1 MTENLRPIPEG
12 SGEKRYTVVCHTKE
26 GWENIHQLLCDDNT
40 EDENIPSHSC
50 ECCDDSKMIDN
61 MGTYMLTDA
70 EVEILKDHPQVAG
83 INIDTSYY
91 DDGTENKPAS
101 KTYRYD
107 STTVKHQ
114 RDLDYNSGV
123 LDNST
128 SAYNGRVGAQFLR
141 HQNKVDYI
149 WNSDVT
155 TIVDQNPQY
164 NGDGS
169 DVDLIITDRSA
180 WFGHTEFVNTSG
192 IGSSLLPKNFVGGN
206 VLDSSGK
213 CGVLDLYLDAPYYI
227 DPDFF
232 DADQANRTEV
242 RWDGTRVPTDTAA
255 KNWWE
260 NNTTTYRS
268 AKYASGGTND
278 FGTITAYV
286 SPTRSAHNGSDT
298 VAQTDGNST
307 HGSTSMSVAY
317 GKTQGWAFNSNKW
330 FCTYRVGNEQLMKFI
345 KVFHENKP
353 NNSSHGTKDPTLVS
367 QSWQVPKSYSNSGSN
382 TPGYYYHRTL
392 GDGTGSVAYYNS
404 LGSKPK
410 PLQRLHR
417 HDGSDSYAGVYVK
430 THSLMI
436 AAKAAVDAGVI
447 FCNSAGNENQKM
459 VNSDHPDYNNY
470 HSSSSSTTLAQAL
483 VADSVGKIYFSNRRG
498 YPAQSGQ
505 YTDGSKEVYPVI
517 SVGALDPIRDGNGLE
532 RKIDYSTSG
541 EEVDVYCITECMG
554 ADDYRGFQADRPR
567 YDSYYT
573 ITGNSQSLESR
584 DYIYGGTSCACPVF
598 AGLLA
603 TKLQHNR
610 SWTWQDVKAWLKNDI
625 GQASSSN
632 FYVGTEPTTIND
644 TNWDDDNSLA
654 GGTPIISFDNSI
666 DNLFKFT
673 GSNISISGNVN
684 FSLT

>member
-40 EDENIPSHSC
+40 EEDNVPSHSC
-50 ECCDDSKMIDN
+50 ECCDDSKMIET

-70 EVEILKDHPQVAG
+70 EVEILKNHPQVAG

-91 DDGTENKPAS
+91 DDGTEIKPAS
-101 KTYRYD
+101 KIYRYD

-123 LDNST
+123 LNNST
-128 SAYNGRVGAQFLR
+128 SAYNGRVGAQLLR
-141 HQNKVDYI
+141 HQNKIDNN
-149 WNSDVT
+149 WNVDVT

-278 FGTITAYV
+278 FGTITTFGAA
-286 SPTRSAHNGSDT
+286 PTRSGYNGSDT
-298 VAQTDGNST
+298 VGQTIGNTT
-307 HGSTSMSVAY
+307 HGSSSMSVAY

-330 FCTYRVGNEQLMKFI
+330 FITYNVGSEQLVKFI

-353 NNSSHGTKDPTLVS
+353 DNSSYGTKDPTLVS
-367 QSWQVPKSYSNSGSN
+367 QSWQSIQLFSNSGSS
-382 TPGYYYHRTL
+382 TAGYYYHRTP
-392 GDGTGSVAYYNS
+392 GDGTGSVAYYNTTV
-404 LGSKPK
+404 SKPK
-410 PLQRLHR
+410 PLQRITR
-417 HDGSDSYAGVYVK
+417 YESDYAGVYVK
-430 THSLMI
+430 THSLMV

-470 HSSSSSTTLAQAL
+470 HSTSSSTTLAQAL
-483 VADSVGKIYFSNRRG
+483 VADSSGRIKFSNRRG
-498 YPAQSGQ
+498 YPAQAGQ
-505 YTDGSKEVYPVI
+505 YTDGSKEAYPVI
-517 SVGALDPIRDGNGLE
+517 SVGALDLIRDSNGLE
-532 RKIDYSTSG
+532 RKTNFSTSG

-554 ADDYRGFQADRPR
+554 ADDYRGFVAGKAR

-573 ITGNSQSLESR
+573 ISGNSQSEESQ
-584 DYIYGGTSCACPVF
+584 DWIYGGTSCACPVF

-610 SWTWQDVKAWLKNDI
+610 SWTWQDVKAWLRNSI
-625 GQASSSN
+625 GAMGSSH
-632 FYVGTEPTTIND
+632 FYFGTEPAAID
-644 TNWDDDNSLA
+644 DVNWDDDNSLV
-654 GGTPIISFDNSI
+654 GGTPIVIWDEPVNTDRIIS
-666 DNLFKFT
+666 
-673 GSNISISGNVN
+673 GSGLSISGAGLKIQM
-684 FSLT
+684 S

>member
-40 EDENIPSHSC
+40 EEDSVPSHSC

-70 EVEILKDHPQVAG
+70 EVEILKNHPQVAG

-91 DDGTENKPAS
+91 DDGTEIKPAS

-141 HQNKVDYI
+141 HQSRVDDI
-149 WNSDVT
+149 WDSDVT

-169 DVDLIITDRSA
+169 DVDLIITDGSA
-180 WFGHTEFVNTSG
+180 WFGHTEFINTSG

-278 FGTITAYV
+278 FGTITTSV
-286 SPTRSAHNGSDT
+286 SAPTRSAYNGSDT
-298 VAQTDGNST
+298 VGQTTGSST
-307 HGSTSMSVAY
+307 HGSSSMSVAY

-330 FCTYRVGNEQLMKFI
+330 FITYNVGREQLMKII

-353 NNSSHGTKDPTLVS
+353 NNSSYGAKDPTLVS
-367 QSWQVPKSYSNSGSN
+367 QSWQSIQSFSNSGGSS
-382 TPGYYYHRTL
+382 PGYYYHRTL
-392 GDGTGSVAYYNS
+392 GDGTGSVSYSYNTS
-404 LGSKPK
+404 SKPK
-410 PLQRLHR
+410 PLQRITR
-417 HDGSDSYAGVYVK
+417 YESDYAGVYVK
-430 THSLMI
+430 THSIMV

-447 FCNSAGNENQKM
+447 FCNSAGNDNQKM

-470 HSSSSSTTLAQAL
+470 HSTNSSTTLAQAL
-483 VADSVGKIYFSNRRG
+483 VPDVSGRIKFSNRRG

-505 YTDGSKEVYPVI
+505 YTDGSVEVYPVI
-517 SVGALDPIRDGNGLE
+517 MVGALDPIRGSNGLE
-532 RKIDYSTSG
+532 RKINYSTSG
-541 EEVDVYCITECMG
+541 ESVDVYCITECMG
-554 ADDYRGFQADRPR
+554 ADDYRGYVAGEVR

-573 ITGNSQSLESR
+573 IPGNSQSLESR

-644 TNWDDDNSLA
+644 TNWDDDDSLA

>member
-40 EDENIPSHSC
+40 EEDNVPSHSC
-50 ECCDDSKMIDN
+50 ECCDDSKMIDT

-91 DDGTENKPAS
+91 DDGTEIKPTS

-141 HQNKVDYI
+141 HQSKVDDI
-149 WNSDVT
+149 WDADVT

-169 DVDLIITDRSA
+169 DIDLIITDGSA

-192 IGSSLLPKNFVGGN
+192 IGNSLLPKNFVGGN

-278 FGTITAYV
+278 FGTITTQA
-286 SPTRSAHNGSDT
+286 SAPTRSGYNGSDT
-298 VAQTDGNST
+298 VGQTIGGST
-307 HGSTSMSVAY
+307 HGSASMSVAY

-330 FCTYRVGNEQLMKFI
+330 FITNDVGREQLMKII

-353 NNSSHGTKDPTLVS
+353 NNSSYGTKDPTLVS
-367 QSWQVPKSYSNSGSN
+367 QSWQSIQSFSNSGGSS
-382 TPGYYYHRTL
+382 PGYYYHRTP
-392 GDGTGSVAYYNS
+392 GDGTGSVSYSYTTS
-404 LGSKPK
+404 SKPK
-410 PLQRLHR
+410 PLQRITR
-417 HDGSDSYAGVYVK
+417 YAQDYAGVHVK
-430 THSLMI
+430 TNSLMV

-447 FCNSAGNENQKM
+447 FCNGAGNENQKM

-470 HSSSSSTTLAQAL
+470 HSASSSTTLTQAL
-483 VADSVGKIYFSNRRG
+483 VPDVSGRINFSNRRG

-505 YTDGSKEVYPVI
+505 YTDGSVEVYPVI
-517 SVGALDPIRDGNGLE
+517 MVGALDPIRDSNGLE
-532 RKIDYSTSG
+532 RKINYSTSG
-541 EEVDVYCITECMG
+541 ESVDVYCITECVG
-554 ADDYRGFQADRPR
+554 ADDYRGFVAGEAR

-573 ITGNSQSLESR
+573 ISGNSQSLESR

-644 TNWDDDNSLA
+644 TNWDDDDSLA